1 MKWFKYNRV
10 KILVV
15 LLHSFLLARL
25 LLGAYEVNLITPLI
39 LVAPVLKIAVPTAL
53 IGIGLVGLIR
63 DVKPIYILLALV
75 GGVLLWQSFQYDPE
89 GILDAVRLI
98 NDKLTSGRELLF
110 EDFSFIMDNM
120 TLIVVAVSFLTIYVY
135 PWNLLIIDLSLIF
148 FLWAVD
154 SLPQPDSL
162 LVPLVLLWGFLFVH
176 DRIMA
181 RDSDYGSYRV
191 NQIDQ
196 GSRLRQGLVLSLLIG
211 AITINLVGQGKGPLY
226 NDIWMKANNYLMQED
241 ALPGDYF
248 ADSFSLKV
256 TGYQDSSTS
265 LGGNVSLNN
274 NIAFRLAGKAPLYM
288 RGNTKQVY
296 TGSIWERSKLIY
308 RTNNTASELITK
320 AYEDAPVHEV
330 TVDPAGVE
338 TSSLFVPSYPKSVT
352 LERRNRDQRT
362 YYSIQDQTFMVAEPQ
377 RDNYTVSFYD
387 QAYVEQLAL
396 EGINDGVTQ
405 EHSDYL
411 QLPETITDRTVDL
424 VNNIIEG
431 KETKADKILALTTFL
446 RDNYDY
452 NLTPGPIPA
461 DQDFVDYFL
470 FEVQEGYCIYYASA
484 LTIMLRIAGIPARY
498 AEGFKVSDE
507 TDSSGNYLV
516 RNQDAHAWTEVLT
529 DPRKDL
535 WTIWDA
541 TGTPREQETLGNEN
555 GGFTP
560 STPLE
565 PRPELTRPLEPTP
578 EDTLPDG
585 SPAPSEKPTTEGGD
599 FDLEIPSWV
608 WSLLVA
614 TLALAGVLLFKRKR
628 VNRLIEEDSAK
639 PYLKY
644 IIRLLKE
651 SGVDVKDSNTLEE
664 ISQQVM
670 DANLKKE
677 FQDFAANYY
686 EATYGKRPASLNS
699 EQKTHLL
706 EEAYRVHRIN
716 NNGFYHLLRKFV
728 W

>member
-1 MKWFKYNRV
+1 MKWFKKNRV
-10 KILVV
+10 KVLVI

-39 LVAPVLKIAVPTAL
+39 LVAPVLKIAIPTTV
-53 IGIGLVGLIR
+53 IGIGIVGLIR
-63 DVKPIYILLALV
+63 DAKPIYILLALV
-75 GGVLLWQSFQYDPE
+75 GGVLLWQSFRYNPE

-98 NDKLTSGRELLF
+98 NDKLTAGRELLF

-154 SLPQPDSL
+154 SLSQPDSL
-162 LVPLVLLWGFLFVH
+162 LVLLVLLWGFLFVH

-181 RDSDYGSYRV
+181 RDSEYESYRV
-191 NQIDQ
+191 IQIDQ

-211 AITINLVGQGKGPLY
+211 AITIHLVGQAKGPLY
-226 NDIWMKANNYLMQED
+226 NDIWMKANDYLMQED

-248 ADSFSLKV
+248 ADSFSLKA

-274 NIAFRLAGKAPLYM
+274 NIAFRLTGKAPIYM

-296 TGSIWERSKLIY
+296 TGTIWERSKLIY
-308 RTNNTASELITK
+308 RTNNTASELITE
-320 AYEDAPVHEV
+320 AYKDAPIHEL

-362 YYSIQDQTFMVAEPQ
+362 YYSIQDQTFMVGVPQ
-377 RDNYTVSFYD
+377 RHNYTVSFFD
-387 QAYVEQLAL
+387 QEYVEKIAL
-396 EGINDGVTQ
+396 EGINDAVTQ
-405 EHSDYL
+405 EHNAYL
-411 QLPETITDRTVDL
+411 QLPETITDRTFDL
-424 VNNIIEG
+424 VHDITKG

-446 RDNYDY
+446 RDNYEY
-452 NLTPGPIPA
+452 TLTPGPVPA

-507 TDSSGNYLV
+507 TDASGNYLV

-541 TGTPREQETLGNEN
+541 TGTPREQETFGEN
-555 GGFTP
+555 SGFMPNTP
-560 STPLE
+560 QR
-565 PRPELTRPLEPTP
+565 PRPELTRPIEPTP

-585 SPAPSEKPTTEGGD
+585 SPAPIEKPTTQGGN

-608 WSLLVA
+608 WSLLMGA
-614 TLALAGVLLFKRKR
+614 LSLAGILLFKRSR
-628 VNRLIEEDSAK
+628 VNRLIKDENAK

-644 IIRLLKE
+644 ILRLLKE
-651 SGVDVKDSNTLEE
+651 SGVEVKDSDTLEE
-664 ISQQVM
+664 ISQQIT
-670 DANLKKE
+670 DATLKNK
-677 FQDFAANYY
+677 FQYFATNYY
-686 EATYGKRPASLNS
+686 EAVYGNRPVSLNP
-699 EQKTHLL
+699 EQKKHLL
-706 EEAYRVHRIN
+706 EEAYRIHRIN
-716 NNGFYHLLRKFV
+716 NGRIYHLLRKFV